1 MSPWFGWAEKW
12 RWIILTSGYFLSVKT
27 FFAWR
32 ISVYMG
38 GCISF
43 GVKLVQLNEKRWELY
58 EH

>member
-1 MSPWFGWAEKW
+1 ML
-12 RWIILTSGYFLSVKT
+12 RNFLLGE
-27 FFAWR
+27 FQM

-38 GCISF
+38 GCISL